1 MLILGRKNERNMK
14 KFVTICVVF
23 TWVVSFGCKQEKIIR
38 DLPEGRKMLL
48 EAGLAVESISVLK
61 RAEEAEE
68 VKAEPRALLLI
79 AYSRALSK
87 ELAYLKSSNLET
99 EYRKERTRRLNDI
112 KSDEIEEIIQ
122 ILNARKQVQDDVI
135 QILID
140 KGTPVIPI
148 ILNSF
153 LQDRYDKAYDHFG
166 NILTQIGVKG
176 LEELMSAIEAAETPT
191 SVKVRL
197 VRVLGAMGEA
207 AAKERLEAV
216 KKTIQDAGLE
226 MEINVAL
233 YQIGDKE
240 YGKVI
245 EEGLQNSNLVARQ
258 AAARSVVMLDQPST
272 SKLINALKDEDDQ
285 VRRSVAIA
293 LQKHIDANAVDNLVE
308 ILTNDSGGSTKQSA
322 LNTLNHYAENK
333 LADGLAP
340 RLISLLIETEITD
353 HTDRL
358 RIAQLLNKPAL
369 IQQIEAADRADRYA
383 NLPHKLY
390 EYYRNKEDN
399 RLVKSELTSLLI
411 KLEETSEE

>member
-14 KFVTICVVF
+14 KIVTICLIF

-79 AYSRALSK
+79 AYSHALSW
-87 ELAYLKSSNLET
+87 ESAWLKRNNLET
-99 EYRKERTRRLNDI
+99 EYHNERTRRLSDLN
-112 KSDEIEEIIQ
+112 SDEIEEIIQ
-122 ILNARKQVQDDVI
+122 ILNEKKQVEKDVI

-153 LQDRYDKAYDHFG
+153 IQNRYDDAYDDFAY
-166 NILTQIGVKG
+166 ILTQIGVKG
-176 LEELMSAIEAAETPT
+176 LEEIMSAIEAAETPT

-197 VRVLGAMGEA
+197 ARVLGAMGEA

-240 YGKVI
+240 YRKAI

-258 AAARSVVMLDQPST
+258 AAARSVAMLDQPST

-293 LQKHIDANAVDNLVE
+293 LQKHVDTNAVDNLVE
-308 ILTNDSGGSTKQSA
+308 ILTNDSEGSTKQSA

-340 RLISLLIETEITD
+340 RLISLLIDTEISA
-353 HTDRL
+353 HEDRI
-358 RIAQLLNKPAL
+358 RIVQLLNKPAL
-369 IQQIEAADRADRYA
+369 IQQIEAADRANRYA

-390 EYYRNKEDN
+390 EYYTNKEDN